1 MCDHLSRH
9 AVAGALMQPTRNSPS
24 EEEEDEPPPV
34 PRRKPC
40 PCLALLPVGVAWPP
54 HYCGAGGLL
63 NRRFTLTPL
72 PRGRGAG
79 CFCGPILTLA
89 SFREL
94 PGTVPCGARTF
105 LDACEKR
112 RGRPTGLRLF
122 HYNASI

>member
-24 EEEEDEPPPV
+24 EEEEGEPPPV

-63 NRRFTLTPL
+63 HRRFTLTPA
-72 PRGRGAG
+72 PEGAG
-79 CFCGPILTLA
+79 AVCFCGPIQHLTA
-89 SFREL
+89 FRTL
-94 PGTVPCGARTF
+94 SGTAPDGVRTF
-105 LDACEKR
+105 LDARKGH
-112 RGRPTGLRLF
+112 RGRM
-122 HYNASI
+122 ASLG